1 MVDVASHARHD
12 RFAIAAALG
21 GGAVPSTVRT
31 CPSCGALHRD
41 LLSIQVAIR
50 HAWTPRRPRDLRL
63 RRGDTAAGHQ
73 TAWQRLLGAFGSA
86 GDRITRP
93 LSIGLTSLGIAGLV
107 LANLTVGF
115 GASAASGF
123 GFGAGGA
130 SLAASPEIGDP
141 ASAPYPATPV
151 DRSGNGATPGPDPLV
166 IVSGASLVVGGTML
180 GLRHIAARRRAV
192 R

>member
-50 HAWTPRRPRDLRL
+50 HAWTPRLPRDLRL

-86 GDRITRP
+86 RDHITRP
-93 LSIGLTSLGIAGLV
+93 LSIGLMSLGIAGLV

-115 GASAASGF
+115 GASPTIALNTTNDAIPICSMSRRPRSSPSRPPMIGTIPNAS
-123 GFGAGGA
+123 AY
-130 SLAASPEIGDP
+130 PEIG
-141 ASAPYPATPV
+141 
-151 DRSGNGATPGPDPLV
+151 
-166 IVSGASLVVGGTML
+166 
-180 GLRHIAARRRAV
+180 RAHV
-192 R
+192 

>member
-21 GGAVPSTVRT
+21 SGAVPATVRT

-63 RRGDTAAGHQ
+63 RCGDPSAGPQ

-180 GLRHIAARRRAV
+180 GLRHMAARRQAMR
-192 R
+192 

>member
-63 RRGDTAAGHQ
+63 RRGDTSAGHQ

-86 GDRITRP
+86 RDSITRP

-107 LANLTVGF
+107 LANLTVF

-123 GFGAGGA
+123 GLGAGGA
-130 SLAASPEIGDP
+130 SIAASPEIGDP
-141 ASAPYPATPV
+141 ASAPYLATQV
-151 DRSGNGATPGPDPLV
+151 DGSGNVATPGPDPLV

-180 GLRHIAARRRAV
+180 GLRHMAARRRAM

>member
-1 MVDVASHARHD
+1 VVDVASHARHD

-21 GGAVPSTVRT
+21 SGAVPATVRT

-50 HAWTPRRPRDLRL
+50 HAWTPRLPRDLRL
-63 RRGDTAAGHQ
+63 RRGDTSAGHQ

-86 GDRITRP
+86 RDRITRP

-141 ASAPYPATPV
+141 ASAPYLATQV
-151 DRSGNGATPGPDPLV
+151 DGSGNGATPGPDPLV

-180 GLRHIAARRRAV
+180 GLRHMAARRRAV